1 MAEKQQGQEV
11 GIGIRPLVLAFLTSE
26 AADFALSSDVCKA
39 NIASSRLYDM
49 ILFSETLDYS
59 KTTHSFCAAS
69 ALSSGAYQGSS
80 WYKSHSFSTDCKLT
94 GGRVHITVSF
104 KITHLA

>member
-49 ILFSETLDYS
+49 ILFSETL
-59 KTTHSFCAAS
+59 
-69 ALSSGAYQGSS
+69 
-80 WYKSHSFSTDCKLT
+80 
-94 GGRVHITVSF
+94 
-104 KITHLA
+104 